1 MKLKLIITIAIAGLG
16 VFLLGSPVYAEG
28 PEAMDEGQLTAE
40 VTESGAIK
48 VGNKLCPISKE
59 KVGEMG
65 EVVEY
70 EYNGKI
76 YNFCCKMCL
85 KDFEKDP
92 EKYVKIVEE
101 MMAGETAG
109 TTAEA
114 EESHAGHD
122 H

>member
-1 MKLKLIITIAIAGLG
+1 MKLKLTIIMAAAGLG
-16 VFLLGSPVYAEG
+16 ILLLRSPGYAEDKG
-28 PEAMDEGQLTAE
+28 SISDGQLTAE

-48 VGNKLCPISKE
+48 VGNTICPVSKK

-70 EYNGKI
+70 EYNGKV
-76 YNFCCKMCL
+76 YNFCCKACL

-101 MMAGETAG
+101 MMAGEKT
-109 TTAEA
+109 E
-114 EESHAGHD
+114 
-122 H
+122 